1 MPSCVL
7 CINGPLVVRLFHFGF
22 YGMIFLHKPWPFNNM
37 NCPFKN
43 EKLVPPCRRELSW
56 FSLPWRSCFLS
67 RTEVAKLG
75 WPIDPIL
82 QRARP
87 CAKPVRGLSRLLGF
101 RALWKP
107 AGCRTATCLDEV
119 KICALRGG
127 PVAPIQLQPP
137 HPPPTEGLQTAN
149 STGSPASFVSF
160 LGF

>member
-67 RTEVAKLG
+67 RRGCCIGLTHWSHPAEGSALCKACKG
-75 WPIDPIL
+75 PQP
-82 QRARP
+82 A
-87 CAKPVRGLSRLLGF
+87 AGLSGF
-101 RALWKP
+101 VETSWLQDCHMPGWGQDLCSERGSGSTYSTP
-107 AGCRTATCLDEV
+107 A
-119 KICALRGG
+119 
-127 PVAPIQLQPP
+127 P